1 VVDGIWAVHQDDP
14 AKRSDGRS
22 GLPIVRR
29 SVATVGEGLPPDGG
43 GDRRHNDDAE
53 TDRQTATGRFPSVA
67 VESAKGRAADAMRG
81 RSSECPMRRIHGYGH

>member
-1 VVDGIWAVHQDDP
+1 MTVVDGIWAVHQDDP

-53 TDRQTATGRFPSVA
+53 TDRQTTTGSFPVGCRT
-67 VESAKGRAADAMRG
+67 VRKGASGRRDARTVVG
-81 RSSECPMRRIHGYGH
+81 VPE